1 MKSSFTWYCAGP
13 WDHRPAVREII
24 EKINK
29 AGWKTN
35 SNWVAPEN
43 PDVDPADPERDAL
56 LKDQA
61 LRDVK
66 DVFEAN
72 GLIYVNS
79 KKSDGKA
86 TELGLAL
93 ATLKPVLIIGNR
105 EGNIFLNLEIPAFDT
120 VEEML
125 LWLEGDG
132 QYYLNFV
139 QAKQLEYINAVSQH
153 FETEADLANMVFPS
167 E

>member
-1 MKSSFTWYCAGP
+1 MKNFTWYVAGP

-35 SNWVAPEN
+35 SNWAAPEN
-43 PDVDPADPERDAL
+43 PDVDPADPKRDAL
-56 LKDQA
+56 LKEQA
-61 LRDVK
+61 IRDVK
-66 DVFEAN
+66 DVFEAD

-93 ATLKPVLIIGNR
+93 ATLKPVLILGDR
-105 EGNIFLNLEIPAFDT
+105 EGNIFLNLEIPAFPT

-125 LWLEGDG
+125 TWLEGDG
-132 QYYLNFV
+132 QFYINFV
-139 QAKQLEYINAVSQH
+139 QAKQMEYIQHTTDIFDGDDISQ
-153 FETEADLANMVFPS
+153 MGFPS